1 MKSNSLLSGVVA
13 VLAASALV
21 GCASG
26 PAIDT
31 SHTSVSQDSRVQ
43 FLILHFTAEDFA
55 RSLRILTKGP
65 VSSHYLVSERQGE
78 TPPRIY
84 QLVDESRRAYHA
96 GVSSWKGATALNASS
111 IGIEIVNLG
120 PRKGPDGLEFQ
131 EFDPEQITL
140 VIELVK
146 KIVKEHAIKP
156 ERILGHSDIAP
167 TRKNDPGPKFPWKRF
182 ADAGL
187 IPWPDASL
195 VQSRLAV
202 YERELPPVRWF
213 QDKLAQHG
221 FAIPLSGE
229 IDKATRDVIAAFQM
243 KYRPARYDGTPDA
256 ETAAILE
263 TLLTQAVT
271 GK

>member
-1 MKSNSLLSGVVA
+1 MKLIHFIGSI
-13 VLAASALV
+13 LAALALA
-21 GCASG
+21 GCATG
-26 PAIDT
+26 PAIDR
-31 SHTSVSQDSRVQ
+31 SNVSISQDSRVQ
-43 FLILHFTAEDFA
+43 YLILHFTAEDFP

-65 VSSHYLVSERQGE
+65 VSSHYLVSEREGD

-96 GVSSWKGATALNASS
+96 GVSSWKGATMINASS

-120 PRKGPDGLEFQ
+120 PRKGPNGLEFQ
-131 EFDPEQITL
+131 DFDPDQITL

-146 KIVKEHAIKP
+146 KIVAEHAIRP
-156 ERILGHSDIAP
+156 DRILGHSDIAP

-187 IPWPDASL
+187 IPWPEAAQVRAKL
-195 VQSRLAV
+195 PA

-221 FAIPLSGE
+221 FAVPLSGE
-229 IDKATRDVIAAFQM
+229 LDKATTDVISAFQM
-243 KYRPARYDGTPDA
+243 KYRPARYDGSPDA
-256 ETAAILE
+256 ETAAILDV
-263 TLLTQAVT
+263 LLTQAAAS
-271 GK
+271 K

>member
-1 MKSNSLLSGVVA
+1 MKWINSFGC
-13 VLAASALV
+13 VLAVAALA
-21 GCASG
+21 GCATG
-26 PAIDT
+26 PAIDR
-31 SHTSVSQDSRVQ
+31 SNTSVSQDSRVQ
-43 FLILHFTAEDFA
+43 FLILHFTAEDFP

-65 VSSHYLVSERQGE
+65 VSSHYLVSEREGN
-78 TPPRIY
+78 TPPKIF
-84 QLVDESRRAYHA
+84 QLVDESKRAYHA
-96 GVSSWKGATALNASS
+96 GVSSWKGTTALNASS

-120 PRKGPDGLEFQ
+120 PRKGLNGLEFQ
-131 EFDPEQITL
+131 DFDPEQITL

-146 KIVKEHAIKP
+146 KIVAEHAIKP

-187 IPWPDASL
+187 IPWPDAAQ
-195 VQSRLAV
+195 VQAKLPT

-229 IDKATRDVIAAFQM
+229 IDKPTTDVISAFQM
-243 KYRPARYDGTPDA
+243 KYRPARYDGAPDA
-256 ETAAILE
+256 ETAAILDV
-263 TLLTQAVT
+263 LLSQAAAS
-271 GK
+271 K